1 MTDRE
6 RDPADSGDWP
16 LGKLIRQAMQ
26 GRSVNAIATL
36 SLTLGPD
43 YKFSRNTLQ
52 HYLDGRRT
60 DGQGGL
66 VVTADTVRRIAAV
79 LDVDPREALRAAGL
93 HAEAERQPPR
103 GKPDAPLD
111 SAKEL
116 AEKVVLLD
124 LDDRMA
130 VQRIIDSLAGKTM
143 VTRPE
148 ESLRQGHVEIVSV
161 PGGETWSGVRA
172 SAGASSEQPAE
183 EAHG

>member
-16 LGKLIRQAMQ
+16 LGKLFRQAMQ

-36 SLTLGPD
+36 SATLGPD

-60 DGQGGL
+60 DEQGAL
-66 VVTADTVRRIAAV
+66 AVTADTVRRIAAV
-79 LDVDPREALRAAGL
+79 LDVDPREALHAAGL
-93 HAEAERQPPR
+93 HIEAERQPPR

-124 LDDRMA
+124 LDDRVA
-130 VQRIIDSLAGKTM
+130 VQRIIDSLAAKAADP
-143 VTRPE
+143 RPE
-148 ESLRQGHVEIVSV
+148 KQVRIASVS
-161 PGGETWSGVRA
+161 GGEAWVGHR
-172 SAGASSEQPAE
+172 SSEGSGSRAPAE
-183 EAHG
+183 EARG